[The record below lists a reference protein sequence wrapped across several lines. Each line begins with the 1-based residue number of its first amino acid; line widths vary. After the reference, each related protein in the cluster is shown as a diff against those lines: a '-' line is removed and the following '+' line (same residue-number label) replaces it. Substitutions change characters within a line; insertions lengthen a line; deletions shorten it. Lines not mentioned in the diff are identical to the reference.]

1 MSTNEKTTH
10 TLYKGMG
17 RGARGTNDKIKTHAI
32 SSKDYVMC
40 YGGWEALEEH
50 DEQAISTR

>member
-1 MSTNEKTTH
+1 MSTNGKTTH
-10 TLYKGMG
+10 TLYKAMSD
-17 RGARGTNDKIKTHAI
+17 DKIKTHAI

>member
-1 MSTNEKTTH
+1 MGKTIRAPYDDTWCRVSDN
-10 TLYKGMG
+10 T
-17 RGARGTNDKIKTHAI
+17 IKTQAM
-32 SSKDYVMC
+32 SLKNYVMC